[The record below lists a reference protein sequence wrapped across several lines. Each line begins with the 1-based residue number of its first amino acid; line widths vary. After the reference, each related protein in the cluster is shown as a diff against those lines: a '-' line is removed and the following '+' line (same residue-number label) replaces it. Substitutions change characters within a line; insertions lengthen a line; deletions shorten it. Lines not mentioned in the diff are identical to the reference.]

1 MQGVWVRSLVGEIR
15 SHMIQGQKGKGREVV
30 QLCPTL
36 CDPMGCS
43 PPGSSVHGIFQ
54 ARVWSGLPFPS
65 PWPKNQNIKK
75 KKRSNI
81 ITNSM
86 CVCSVAQSCLTLF
99 SSWTIAHQAPLPM
112 EFSRQKY
119 WRGVPSPTPGDLP
132 EPEIEPESLASP
144 ALAGGFFTTSAA
156 WETNSIKTLKMVHVF
171 LKNSFFFFKGTPD

>member
-1 MQGVWVRSLVGEIR
+1 
-15 SHMIQGQKGKGREVV
+15 
-30 QLCPTL
+30 
-36 CDPMGCS
+36 
-43 PPGSSVHGIFQ
+43 
-54 ARVWSGLPFPS
+54 
-65 PWPKNQNIKK
+65 
-75 KKRSNI
+75 
-81 ITNSM
+81 M